1 MADAKEIVTVAAN
14 VNATDVNKTFKSI
27 TEETFNPLQFDEKL
41 IEIRKYALENRVPII
56 KDKGM
61 IFLKELI
68 ALKKPVNVLEIG
80 TAIGYSAIMMAKDSN
95 CNIYTIERD
104 EKMYNEALKNVN
116 EYKLNDQ
123 INIIYKDALEAF
135 DDVKDIK
142 FDLIFIDAAK
152 AQYKKFFEIYTKLL
166 NDNGMVVCDNML
178 FHGLVNDS
186 NYENMSRSLRG
197 LVRKLKDFHEY
208 LLNNESYDSA
218 IYDIGDGMAVSILK

>member
-1 MADAKEIVTVAAN
+1 MEIVN
-14 VNATDVNKTFKSI
+14 VNVEAAKAVATNT
-27 TEETFNPLQFDEKL
+27 LQFDEKL
-41 IEIRKYALENRVPII
+41 IKIRDYAKINKVPII
-56 KDKGM
+56 KDDGM
-61 IFLKELI
+61 VFLKMLI
-68 ALKKPVNVLEIG
+68 DLKKPINILEIG

-116 EYKLNDQ
+116 ECKLNDR
-123 INIIYKDALEAF
+123 INIIFKDALEAF

-166 NDNGMVVCDNML
+166 NKDGIVVCDNML
-178 FHGLVNDS
+178 FHGLVFDS
-186 NYENMSRSLRG
+186 NYDNMSRSLRG

-208 LLNNESYDSA
+208 LLSNENYKTS
-218 IYDIGDGMAVSILK
+218 IYDIGDGMALSILK

>member
-1 MADAKEIVTVAAN
+1 MAAIAVKVVAMAVQDADNLLNLSFNEFDLSLREYAN
-14 VNATDVNKTFKSI
+14 LNN
-27 TEETFNPLQFDEKL
+27 
-41 IEIRKYALENRVPII
+41 VPII
-56 KDKGM
+56 KDAGLAM
-61 IFLKELI
+61 LEQIIMLNRPLRI
-68 ALKKPVNVLEIG
+68 LEIG
-80 TAIGYSAIMMAKDSN
+80 TAIGYSAIRMNRLIDSE
-95 CNIYTIERD
+95 IYTIERN
-104 EKMYNEALKNVN
+104 ENMYNEATKNI
-116 EYKLNDQ
+116 KA
-123 INIIYKDALEAF
+123 INKENKIHIIYKDALEAF

-208 LLNNESYDSA
+208 LLTNESYDSA